1 MEGNCTNVARDEGT
15 GELKGVCVKDRE
27 RIKEKVQGE
36 ESKMKKEGIE
46 KRCDWVSVQWKGEK
60 SVDTCLVIS

>member
-1 MEGNCTNVARDEGT
+1 M
-15 GELKGVCVKDRE
+15 CVKDRE

-46 KRCDWVSVQWKGEK
+46 KRCDWVSLRWKEEK
-60 SVDTCLVIS
+60 CVDTCLAIS